1 MAQLTKHAALA
12 KPAFK
17 LLLLPF
23 LEFPQTPGGR
33 PAASMGAHFRAQ
45 SGDRLAVQLAHA

>member
-17 LLLLPF
+17 LLLPF
-23 LEFPQTPGGR
+23 LEFPQAPGGR
-33 PAASMGAHFRAQ
+33 PAGSMGTHFGAQ
-45 SGDRLAVQLAHA
+45 SRHRLAVQLAHA

>member
-17 LLLLPF
+17 LLLL
-23 LEFPQTPGGR
+23 
-33 PAASMGAHFRAQ
+33 ASGW
-45 SGDRLAVQLAHA
+45 